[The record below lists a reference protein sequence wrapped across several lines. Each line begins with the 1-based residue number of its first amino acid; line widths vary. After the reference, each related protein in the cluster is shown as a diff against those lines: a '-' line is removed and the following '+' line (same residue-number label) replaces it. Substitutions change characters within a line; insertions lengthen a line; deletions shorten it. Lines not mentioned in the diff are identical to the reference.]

1 MVDRKSRATGQ
12 RADGA
17 AEKLT
22 KSAISREKV
31 LAAAARIFSERGYA
45 GTTMREIAKETGLQ
59 AGSLYYHYSSKE
71 LLIEAVLD
79 MGIHGVSDTVHS
91 AIAAMPPSASY
102 ADRIK
107 TAIEAHL
114 QGIMNFGDYAL
125 ASRRV
130 LGQVPVEVRRK
141 HVRRRDAYGD
151 YWVKLL
157 DSAFAAGEIRP
168 DIDLKLARTFILG
181 ALNSALE
188 WYKPSGMSLD
198 EVATQFT
205 RMIAAGL
212 FAQAHDRAAPA
223 RPAVQARA

>member
-1 MVDRKSRATGQ
+1 MADRKFRAGSARQ
-12 RADGA
+12 DGE

-22 KSAISREKV
+22 KSAISRKKV

-79 MGIHGVSDTVHS
+79 MGIHGVSDTVHA

-102 ADRIK
+102 ADRIT

-114 QGIMNFGDYAL
+114 QGVMSFGDYAL

-157 DSAFAAGEIRP
+157 ESAFAAGEIRP

-205 RMIAAGL
+205 RMIAGGL
-212 FAQAHDRAAPA
+212 FARSAAADKAHA
-223 RPAVQARA
+223 